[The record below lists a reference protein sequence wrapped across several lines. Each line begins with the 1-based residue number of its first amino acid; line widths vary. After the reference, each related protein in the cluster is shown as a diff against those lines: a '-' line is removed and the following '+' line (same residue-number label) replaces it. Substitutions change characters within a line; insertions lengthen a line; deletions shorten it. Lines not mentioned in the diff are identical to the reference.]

1 MIKSLI
7 SNGITVGVISLLQVF
22 VLFAIQVSFARI
34 LEPADFGIF
43 AFVSLI
49 VMFITHFGN
58 VNGDKYIIKHQDRID
73 KALNTVF
80 TFELLWSL
88 ILVLFSI
95 FILPLILTFIDK
107 EHLTQYIQLFSLII
121 FYQPFAK
128 PRALFEKDLS
138 FIKANIPMLI
148 SNLIG
153 GIVGVLMAYNNYGIW
168 GLIVWKLSAS
178 LIETIFIWFLSPI
191 KPKLEIDYSLLKD
204 SLSFGYPLL
213 VSGVLVFMSGNV
225 DYYLV
230 DLLLTEQALGL
241 YWMAYQI
248 SHYLFFIRTGINK
261 VLYPTLTKINN
272 FKDQIKLF
280 DLVSSITSLI
290 YFLPVLIILFFG
302 QEIIVFVYGEK
313 WLPSSIL
320 LQILSVVVLVKAV
333 SSNVGPLLHTYSYT
347 KVDMEVAVINLLLM
361 IPLTFLLTYYYDTI
375 GAAIAVFIVGNIS
388 VFYTYNFYV
397 KKLINRGYLFYFK
410 KIIFLIFVSLICLLI
425 INYFFENELLYKL
438 LALSFLLFLLFI
450 NYKKDIEIILDQYNR
465 NIPSNE
471 KDDVGKT
478 LKNKKYNF
486 LIFSG
491 AQNLNRLGATKSTDK
506 KLVQNLIKLGYQVT
520 WVGRGK
526 QNLSL
531 CQYHNIGN
539 SNFTELI
546 VRIYNKI
553 KRDIFGES
561 ISKQLYNE
569 FIHYDKKNEA
579 LIKNGIIKVDKQTI
593 IIGRSGMSYSSF
605 KAVNE
610 LGGKSI
616 LHSQWMHPNAHN
628 KFLSD
633 EYKKMGISKQP
644 ILKERIE
651 RQLLEIDIVDKVWS
665 ISSLVSDSYIS
676 NKIEKNKLID
686 CGLGV
691 DLEKYQPRDSIQ
703 KNSDFNILFVGNV
716 NFEKGCHI
724 LLKACLQIKSSR
736 KINIIFNGAIAKNFK
751 SIFEIFE
758 EKLNKNGIKV
768 VHGYAGSPVKNYQKS
783 SVFILPSIHE
793 SFGLVVLEAMASGL
807 PVILSD
813 NVGAKDCI
821 KEDLNGFTFPAG
833 NDSQLAKLIQKLI
846 DNPSY
851 VKKMSLNSRE
861 ISKLYDWKIIVKNLL
876 KIINE
881 NGF

>member
-1 MIKSLI
+1 M
-7 SNGITVGVISLLQVF
+7 
-22 VLFAIQVSFARI
+22 
-34 LEPADFGIF
+34 
-43 AFVSLI
+43 
-49 VMFITHFGN
+49 
-58 VNGDKYIIKHQDRID
+58 
-73 KALNTVF
+73 
-80 TFELLWSL
+80 
-88 ILVLFSI
+88 
-95 FILPLILTFIDK
+95 
-107 EHLTQYIQLFSLII
+107 
-121 FYQPFAK
+121 
-128 PRALFEKDLS
+128 
-138 FIKANIPMLI
+138 
-148 SNLIG
+148 
-153 GIVGVLMAYNNYGIW
+153 
-168 GLIVWKLSAS
+168 
-178 LIETIFIWFLSPI
+178 
-191 KPKLEIDYSLLKD
+191 
-204 SLSFGYPLL
+204 
-213 VSGVLVFMSGNV
+213 
-225 DYYLV
+225 
-230 DLLLTEQALGL
+230 
-241 YWMAYQI
+241 
-248 SHYLFFIRTGINK
+248 
-261 VLYPTLTKINN
+261 
-272 FKDQIKLF
+272 
-280 DLVSSITSLI
+280 
-290 YFLPVLIILFFG
+290 
-302 QEIIVFVYGEK
+302 
-313 WLPSSIL
+313 
-320 LQILSVVVLVKAV
+320 
-333 SSNVGPLLHTYSYT
+333 
-347 KVDMEVAVINLLLM
+347 
-361 IPLTFLLTYYYDTI
+361 
-375 GAAIAVFIVGNIS
+375 
-388 VFYTYNFYV
+388 
-397 KKLINRGYLFYFK
+397 
-410 KIIFLIFVSLICLLI
+410 
-425 INYFFENELLYKL
+425 
-438 LALSFLLFLLFI
+438 ALSFLLFLLFI
-450 NYKKDIEIILDQYNR
+450 NYKKDIKIILDQYNR
-465 NIPSNE
+465 NIPSDE
-471 KDDVGKT
+471 KEDVDKT

-506 KLVQNLIKLGYQVT
+506 QLVQNLIKLGYEVT

-526 QNLSL
+526 QNFSL
-531 CQYHNIGN
+531 CEYHNIGR

-546 VRIYNKI
+546 VRIYNKT

-579 LIKNGIIKVDKQTI
+579 LIKKGIIKVNKQTI
-593 IIGRSGMSYSSF
+593 IIGRSGMSYLSF

-616 LHSQWMHPNAHN
+616 LHSQWMHPNAQN

-633 EYKKMGISKQP
+633 EYKKMRISKQP

-676 NKIEKNKLID
+676 NKIEKDRLID

-691 DLEKYQPRDSIQ
+691 DLEKYQPRDSVQ

-751 SIFEIFE
+751 SIFEIFKK
-758 EKLNKNGIKV
+758 KLNKNGIKV

-833 NDSQLAKLIQKLI
+833 NDLQLAKLIQKLI
-846 DNPSY
+846 DNPAY

-861 ISKLYDWKIIVKNLL
+861 ISKLYDWQIIVKNLL
-876 KIINE
+876 KSIND